1 MAHRRSISLHP
12 PPAGIKPTSDSTKP
26 STELECAAIKLVC
39 EISSYPPPIA
49 NPEGQDTTGNF
60 ACWSW

>member
-1 MAHRRSISLHP
+1 MHP
-12 PPAGIKPTSDSTKP
+12 PPAGMRPTSDSTRP
-26 STELECAAIKLVC
+26 RTEFECAAIKLVC
-39 EISSYPPPIA
+39 EMTSYPPPIA